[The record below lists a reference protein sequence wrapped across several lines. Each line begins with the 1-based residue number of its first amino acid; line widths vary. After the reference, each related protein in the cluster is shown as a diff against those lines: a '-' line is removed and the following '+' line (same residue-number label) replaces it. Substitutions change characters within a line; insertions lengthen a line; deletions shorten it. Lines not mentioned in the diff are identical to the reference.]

1 MAKNTPSVSP
11 LNPIKR
17 HSGGC
22 HCGAIRF
29 EVSVDASRGGRCN
42 CSICNKV
49 AQLGAIVKPE
59 AFTLL
64 AGADSITEYAWGMKI
79 SRRSFCKHCG
89 VHCFGRGHLA
99 QLGGDY
105 VSVNFNTL
113 DDVDPLDV
121 TVTHWDGRHDNWQ
134 AGPRST
140 PWPIVA
146 PETSAA

>member
-1 MAKNTPSVSP
+1 MAKNTPSVAP
-11 LNPIKR
+11 LNRVQR

-29 EVSVDASRGGRCN
+29 EVSVDTSHGSRCN

-49 AQLGAIVKPE
+49 GQLGAIVKPE

-64 AGADSITEYAWGMKI
+64 AGTDSITEYAWGMKI
-79 SRRSFCKHCG
+79 GQRSFCKHCG

-105 VSVNFNTL
+105 VSVNFNAL
-113 DDVDPLDV
+113 DNVDPLDV

-134 AGPRST
+134 AGPRSA